1 MKTIKTLLV
10 DDDYLVIQ
18 DLKNLVDWNKLGFQ
32 ITGTATNGKTALALA
47 TKQKPELII
56 TDISMPVMD
65 GFDFIETVKKD
76 FPNTYIIFISSYASF
91 TYAQR
96 AMENGIR
103 DYILKNEITSQLLEE
118 RLLKV
123 AKTLHNNRQISQEQL
138 CSKLSAYFHFK
149 ADQLPDMPFF
159 SQKYIFLFFSLHLPL
174 EKLKLHFLHL
184 SQYGRKLYDVLAPIV
199 SAGYPH
205 SFSAVTDEI
214 VILCIN
220 PADINQPVCNTSVS
234 ILCHLFQKQAQELCR
249 CDVISW
255 YDPGSYSLSHGRT
268 LYQTVLPYLH
278 FYGSFPTESVMNL
291 ESFTQQPFV
300 PVRTLFPYHLLEEGM
315 NDFQLFFSQLYSH
328 LQLLFDAQD
337 ADSIFMLYHN
347 LLLQMEELTNHMI
360 SFPATN
366 SFHSLQEIYDFFV
379 HCYQQIKEYQ
389 NKNQY
394 ESFSVPVHTAI
405 EYMKKNLS
413 DNNLTIDQIAE
424 ATYLSSSRLSV
435 LFKKETGQTVND
447 YLTDLRISHAI
458 HLLENSNYKIYEI
471 AEKTGYK
478 SSQYFSQVFNQ
489 RTGRR
494 PLSFRQKKPSI

>member
-1 MKTIKTLLV
+1 M
-10 DDDYLVIQ
+10 
-18 DLKNLVDWNKLGFQ
+18 
-32 ITGTATNGKTALALA
+32 
-47 TKQKPELII
+47 
-56 TDISMPVMD
+56 
-65 GFDFIETVKKD
+65 
-76 FPNTYIIFISSYASF
+76 
-91 TYAQR
+91 
-96 AMENGIR
+96 
-103 DYILKNEITSQLLEE
+103 
-118 RLLKV
+118 
-123 AKTLHNNRQISQEQL
+123 
-138 CSKLSAYFHFK
+138 
-149 ADQLPDMPFF
+149 
-159 SQKYIFLFFSLHLPL
+159 
-174 EKLKLHFLHL
+174 
-184 SQYGRKLYDVLAPIV
+184 
-199 SAGYPH
+199 
-205 SFSAVTDEI
+205 
-214 VILCIN
+214 
-220 PADINQPVCNTSVS
+220 
-234 ILCHLFQKQAQELCR
+234 
-249 CDVISW
+249 
-255 YDPGSYSLSHGRT
+255 
-268 LYQTVLPYLH
+268 
-278 FYGSFPTESVMNL
+278 
-291 ESFTQQPFV
+291 
-300 PVRTLFPYHLLEEGM
+300 RTLFPYHLLEEGM

-424 ATYLSSSRLSV
+424 AAYLSSSRLSV
-435 LFKKETGQTVND
+435 LFRKETGQTVND